1 MIPVNWIQEREV
13 QRELFY
19 KWVQENLS
27 NDQKKDFWK
36 LYTDYVIF
44 KAKNEIGFWAR
55 LYQDLK
61 NK

>member
-44 KAKNEIGFWAR
+44 KAKNEISFWAR